1 LTTIKFHND
10 TLYAQERDG
19 AVFVAIKP
27 ICEGLGIDWEAQRK
41 RIQRDQV
48 LAEGASIMEVP
59 SKGGLQ
65 ETVTLRLDMV
75 NGWLFGIGANQV
87 KPEAR
92 PKVLASPTISR
103 SGTATCSTRLITY

>member
-1 LTTIKFHND
+1 MSPIPSTG
-10 TLYAQERDG
+10 AAGGPADG

-59 SKGGLQ
+59 SKGGLE
-65 ETVTLRLDMV
+65 ETVTLRLDLV
-75 NGWLFGIGANQV
+75 NGWLFGVGANQV

-92 PKVLASPTISR
+92 PKVCRHLRRVHQQSR
-103 SGTATCSTRLITY
+103 RV